1 MSVRAKLLIPFQ
13 VLVVLVL
20 PALLMVG
27 NLLWAAGEVNLYE
40 YGFRKYEVDQATGIE
55 QAELAKA
62 AAVLVRYFDSAEEPV
77 DVRVMK
83 DGREFELFNER
94 EKVHLRDVK
103 ELIQMGRR
111 LRLGLLAYALLFV
124 VLARW
129 WAGRD
134 SGRTLARAGLF
145 GAGLALA
152 LIFAFGL
159 VTLVGFDW
167 LFLQFHLL
175 SFSNEFWMLDPATD
189 YLIRM
194 VPQGFFYD
202 ATLFVT
208 LATLVEAVLLGG
220 VCRGYLRRSSRQTG
234 PVV

>member
-1 MSVRAKLLIPFQ
+1 MI
-13 VLVVLVL
+13 
-20 PALLMVG
+20 
-27 NLLWAAGEVNLYE
+27 
-40 YGFRKYEVDQATGIE
+40 
-55 QAELAKA
+55 
-62 AAVLVRYFDSAEEPV
+62 
-77 DVRVMK
+77 K

-103 ELIQMGRR
+103 ELIQFGRR
-111 LRLGLLAYALLFV
+111 LRLGLLAYVLLFV

-129 WAGRD
+129 WGGRGF
-134 SGRTLARAGLF
+134 GRALARAGLF
-145 GAGLALA
+145 GAGLTLA

-189 YLIRM
+189 YLIRL

-208 LATLVEAVLLGG
+208 LATLVEAVLLEGL
-220 VCRGYLRRSSRQTG
+220 CWGYLRRLKRFPSPLRG
-234 PVV
+234 EG